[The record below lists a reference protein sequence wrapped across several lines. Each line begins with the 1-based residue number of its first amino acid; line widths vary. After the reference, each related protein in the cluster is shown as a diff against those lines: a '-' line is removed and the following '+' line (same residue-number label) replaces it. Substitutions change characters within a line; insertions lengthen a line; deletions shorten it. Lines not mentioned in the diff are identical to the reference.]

1 VLQAFGQTSATHTIA
16 AFAGLMAFP
25 LAMPTHDAEPSVVV
39 ERKTEANVGVHSAAD
54 APTISCLATTL
65 CEVKDRVRWRTPAWK
80 PAFCEQIANAVLDSS
95 KRHALSPSL
104 ILAVMIN
111 ESDMN
116 EKAFRTTLKGGRVY
130 AKDGGLM
137 GIRCIVDSHNH
148 CVNGNVRG
156 MPWADVMDPVT
167 NIDIGAR
174 ELAHWRNGGGITNV
188 TVRTRDSDG
197 VLRTKQKHVP
207 CTHKTHAYW
216 AHYNHGPRYIDRGPA
231 RHYPH
236 RIAVLYYA
244 LAKAMNMSTNELT
257 SMRLTI
263 TDPGKRP
270 RTADR
275 PVEARY
281 LKLCQTI
288 RGVGPVCSDRSTAQL
303 HDDGPKAGN

>member
-1 VLQAFGQTSATHTIA
+1 VLPAFGQTTLAHAIT

-25 LAMPTHDAEPSVVV
+25 LAIPTQEVTPGATEPTKAAPATSV
-39 ERKTEANVGVHSAAD
+39 ESPSA
-54 APTISCLATTL
+54 TCLATTI

-80 PAFCEQIANAVLDSS
+80 PEFCERVASAVLEAS
-95 KRHALSPSL
+95 KRHDVPPSL

-116 EKAFRTTLKGGRVY
+116 EKAFRTTMKQGTVY

-137 GIRCIVDSHNH
+137 GIRCIVDKHGH
-148 CVNGNVRG
+148 CINGNVRG
-156 MPWADVMDPVT
+156 LAWTDVMDPVK

-174 ELAHWRNGGGITNV
+174 ELGHWAHGGGVTNV
-188 TVRTRDSDG
+188 TVRTRDTDG
-197 VLRTKQKHVP
+197 IMRTKQRQVP
-207 CTHKTHAYW
+207 CAHRTHAYW

-236 RIAVLYYA
+236 RVAVLYYA
-244 LAKAMNMSTNELT
+244 LARAMNIDTTSLT
-257 SMRLTI
+257 SMHLTV
-263 TDPGKRP
+263 TDPGKRR

-281 LKLCQTI
+281 QKLCQAI
-288 RGVGPVCSDRSTAQL
+288 RGVGPVCSERSTAQL
-303 HDDGPKAGN
+303 KTDSAGTN

>member
-1 VLQAFGQTSATHTIA
+1 
-16 AFAGLMAFP
+16 MAFP
-25 LAMPTHDAEPSVVV
+25 LAIPTHDVESGTAESVKAAAEVPAESPS
-39 ERKTEANVGVHSAAD
+39 A
-54 APTISCLATTL
+54 SCLATTI

-80 PAFCEQIANAVLDSS
+80 PEYCERIASAVHESS
-95 KRHALSPSL
+95 KRHDVPLSL

-116 EKAFRTTLKGGRVY
+116 EKSFRTTMRDGTVY

-137 GIRCIVDSHNH
+137 GIRCIVDKQGH
-148 CVNGNVRG
+148 CTNGNVRG
-156 MPWADVMDPVT
+156 LAWNDVMDPVK

-174 ELAHWRNGGGITNV
+174 ELGHWHHGGGITSI

-197 VLRTKQKHVP
+197 TMRTKQRQIP
-207 CTHKTHAYW
+207 CTHRTHAYW
-216 AHYNHGPRYIDRGPA
+216 AHYNHGPHYIDRGPA

-236 RIAVLYYA
+236 RVAVLYYA
-244 LAKAMNMSTNELT
+244 LARVMNIDTSSLT

-281 LKLCQTI
+281 QKLCQAI
-288 RGVGPVCSDRSTAQL
+288 RGVGPVCAERPTAQL
-303 HDDGPKAGN
+303 KHDSIGPH

>member
-1 VLQAFGQTSATHTIA
+1 
-16 AFAGLMAFP
+16 MAFP
-25 LAMPTHDAEPSVVV
+25 LAIPTHDATPGVASES
-39 ERKTEANVGVHSAAD
+39 KTQATNTAD
-54 APTISCLATTL
+54 APSPSCLATTI

-80 PAFCEQIANAVLDSS
+80 PAFCEQIAKAVLDSS

-116 EKAFRTTLKGGRVY
+116 EKAFRTTLKAGHVY

-137 GIRCIVDSHNH
+137 GIRCIVDKQGH
-148 CVNGNVRG
+148 CTNGNVRG
-156 MPWADVMDPVT
+156 MAWTEVMDPVT

-188 TVRTRDSDG
+188 TIRSRDSDG
-197 VLRTKQKHVP
+197 VIRTKQKHVP

-244 LAKAMNMSTNELT
+244 LARAMNIDTTALT

-263 TDPGKRP
+263 TDPGRRP

-281 LKLCQTI
+281 LKLCQAI
-288 RGVGPVCSDRSTAQL
+288 RGVGPVCTYRSTAQL
-303 HDDGPKAGN
+303 QHDRPN

>member
-1 VLQAFGQTSATHTIA
+1 VLSIFGQPAFAHAIT

-25 LAMPTHDAEPSVVV
+25 LAIPTHDGEPVAAEPA
-39 ERKTEANVGVHSAAD
+39 KQKAAAAAAAPSAA
-54 APTISCLATTL
+54 CLAITI

-80 PAFCEQIANAVLDSS
+80 PQFCERIAAAVRESAERYDVP
-95 KRHALSPSL
+95 PSL

-116 EKAFRTTLKGGRVY
+116 ERSFRTTMKNGSLY

-137 GIRCIVDSHNH
+137 GIRCIVDKHGR

-156 MPWADVMDPVT
+156 LTWTEVMDPVK

-174 ELAHWRNGGGITNV
+174 ELGHWAHGGGVTNV
-188 TVRTRDSDG
+188 TVRTRGADG
-197 VLRTKQKHVP
+197 KLQTKQRQVP
-207 CTHKTHAYW
+207 CPHRTHAYW

-236 RIAVLYYA
+236 RVAVLYYA
-244 LAKAMNMSTNELT
+244 LARVMNVDTSSLT
-257 SMRLTI
+257 SMHLTVA
-263 TDPGKRP
+263 DPGKRP

-281 LKLCQTI
+281 RKLCEQI
-288 RGVGPVCSDRSTAQL
+288 RGVGPVCSERSTAQL
-303 HDDGPKAGN
+303 HSDSDRPN

>member
-1 VLQAFGQTSATHTIA
+1 VIPAFGQTTFAHTIT

-25 LAMPTHDAEPSVVV
+25 LAIPTQEVKPVAAEPAKAGPATSV
-39 ERKTEANVGVHSAAD
+39 EPPSA
-54 APTISCLATTL
+54 SCLATTI

-80 PAFCEQIANAVLDSS
+80 PEFCERIAAAVLESS
-95 KRHALSPSL
+95 KRHDVPPSL

-116 EKAFRTTLKGGRVY
+116 EKAFRTTMKQGTVY

-137 GIRCIVDSHNH
+137 GIRCIVDKHGH
-148 CVNGNVRG
+148 CINGNVRG
-156 MPWADVMDPVT
+156 LAWTDVMAPVK

-174 ELAHWRNGGGITNV
+174 ELGHWAHGGGVTNV

-197 VLRTKQKHVP
+197 IMRTKQRQVP
-207 CTHKTHAYW
+207 CVHRTHAYW

-236 RIAVLYYA
+236 RVAVLYYA
-244 LAKAMNMSTNELT
+244 LARAMNIDTTSLT
-257 SMRLTI
+257 SMHLTV

-281 LKLCQTI
+281 QKLCQAI
-288 RGVGPVCSDRSTAQL
+288 RGVGPVCSERSTAQL
-303 HDDGPKAGN
+303 KTDSAGTN

>member
-1 VLQAFGQTSATHTIA
+1 VFQLIGQTTVTHAIA

-25 LAMPTHDAEPSVVV
+25 LAIPTHDAQS
-39 ERKTEANVGVHSAAD
+39 RGEANVKSDKANTLEAPSA
-54 APTISCLATTL
+54 TCLATMI

-80 PAFCEQIANAVLDSS
+80 PAYCERIANAVFDSS
-95 KRHALSPSL
+95 KRHAVPAAL

-116 EKAFRTTLKGGRVY
+116 EKAIRTTFKQGHLY

-137 GIRCIVDSHNH
+137 GIRCIVDKQGR
-148 CVNGNVRG
+148 CINGNLHG
-156 MPWADVMDPVT
+156 MGWTDVMDPVT
-167 NIDIGAR
+167 NIDLGAR
-174 ELAHWRNGGGITNV
+174 ELAHWHDGGGITNV
-188 TVRTRDSDG
+188 TIRTRDNDG
-197 VLRTKQKHVP
+197 VMRTKQKNVP
-207 CTHKTHAYW
+207 CEHKTHAYW

-244 LAKAMNMSTNELT
+244 LARAMNIDTTSLT

-263 TDPGKRP
+263 IDPGKRP

-275 PVEARY
+275 PIEARY
-281 LKLCQTI
+281 QKLCQAI
-288 RGVGPVCSDRSTAQL
+288 RGVGPICSDRSTTAQL
-303 HDDGPKAGN
+303 HTDRSN

>member
-1 VLQAFGQTSATHTIA
+1 MLQAFGQTSVTHAIA
-16 AFAGLMAFP
+16 AFAGLMAIP
-25 LAMPTHDAEPSVVV
+25 LAIPTHDAEPGTAV
-39 ERKTEANVGVHSAAD
+39 ESKTGATTATAPATD
-54 APTISCLATTL
+54 APSASCLATTI
-65 CEVKDRVRWRTPAWK
+65 CEVKDRVRWRTSAWK
-80 PAFCEQIANAVLDSS
+80 PEYCKQIANAVLDSS
-95 KRHALSPSL
+95 KRHAVSPSL
-104 ILAVMIN
+104 ILAVMLN

-116 EKAFRTTLKGGRVY
+116 EKAFRTTLKAGKLY

-137 GIRCIVDSHNH
+137 GIRCIVDKHGH

-156 MPWADVMDPVT
+156 MAWSEVMDPVT

-174 ELAHWRNGGGITNV
+174 ELAHWRNGGGITDV
-188 TVRTRDSDG
+188 TIRLRDGDG

-207 CTHKTHAYW
+207 CMHKTHAYW

-244 LAKAMNMSTNELT
+244 LARAMNMDTSELT

-281 LKLCQTI
+281 LKLCQAI
-288 RGVGPVCSDRSTAQL
+288 RGVGPVCADQSTAQL
-303 HDDGPKAGN
+303 HHDRAN

>member
-1 VLQAFGQTSATHTIA
+1 VLQAFGQTSVTHAIA

-25 LAMPTHDAEPSVVV
+25 LAIPTHDATPGAVAVS
-39 ERKTEANVGVHSAAD
+39 KTEATTAAD
-54 APTISCLATTL
+54 APSPSCLATTI
-65 CEVKDRVRWRTPAWK
+65 CEVKDRVRWRTAAWK
-80 PAFCEQIANAVLDSS
+80 PAFCEKIAKAVLDSS

-116 EKAFRTTLKGGRVY
+116 EKAFRTTLKAGRVY

-137 GIRCIVDSHNH
+137 GIRCIVDKQGH
-148 CVNGNVRG
+148 CTNGNVRG
-156 MPWADVMDPVT
+156 MAWPEVMDPVT

-174 ELAHWRNGGGITNV
+174 ELAHWRSGGGITNV
-188 TVRTRDSDG
+188 TIRARGSDG
-197 VLRTKQKHVP
+197 VIRTKQKQVP

-244 LAKAMNMSTNELT
+244 LARAMNMDTTALT

-263 TDPGKRP
+263 TDPGRRP

-275 PVEARY
+275 PIEARY
-281 LKLCQTI
+281 LKLCQAI
-288 RGVGPVCSDRSTAQL
+288 RGVGPVCTDRSTAQL
-303 HDDGPKAGN
+303 QHDRPN